1 MRAWYEAGIRE
12 TWREPDHED
21 EITRSA
27 IVVEDVRARA

>member
-1 MRAWYEAGIRE
+1 MTAWYDAALVE

-27 IVVEDVRARA
+27 IVVQDLRAA